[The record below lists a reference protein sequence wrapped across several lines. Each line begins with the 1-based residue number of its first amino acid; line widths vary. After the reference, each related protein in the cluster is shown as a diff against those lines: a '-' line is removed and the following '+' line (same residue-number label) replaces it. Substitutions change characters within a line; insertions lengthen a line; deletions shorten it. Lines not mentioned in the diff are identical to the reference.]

1 MALTALD
8 SGCETQ
14 VVRREVRSGLL
25 WGLAAAL
32 FLCAALLVHDE
43 LRLILAVGGLV
54 ILCAGGLSWVV
65 GRWRRRT
72 ARLLS
77 EALGAMVALG
87 PHQQYLS
94 NRSGDVLA
102 ANRAGTTSANG
113 AGTLA
118 ACLER
123 EVADAEALVA
133 TLLQRA
139 AQDGSAQEAI
149 PRRDGRLELHVTR
162 LPKGYFQWQ
171 IAREVSLAERESAG
185 VPRLPML
192 TVSAKGAILF
202 MNAAARDVIGGRRT
216 ALRDV
221 FGDDGP
227 RVGEINTVV
236 TERGGQHCLVAEFSI
251 GAGRRE
257 IYLLPT
263 DAPTPAGG
271 EAQFEGLPVALLKIA
286 VDGRVRS
293 ANRAARDLVHLPA
306 GRDTEISTLME
317 GLGRSIQDWLAEAAA
332 GHGKHHS
339 EFLRLTRKDR
349 EVFVQVNLSRA
360 VEEGEIVLIAVLSD
374 ATELKSLEAQFVQS
388 QKMQAIGQL
397 AGGVAHDF
405 NNLLTAISGH
415 CDLLLLRHDQGDPD
429 YGDLMQ
435 INQNTNRAA
444 ALVGQLLAFSRKQNL
459 RPEVLDLRDTLADLT
474 HLLNRL
480 VGEKV
485 RLSLIHDP
493 KLEAVRADKRQLE
506 QVLMNLVVNA
516 RDAMPDGGEVTIQTE
531 RLRLRDPLERDRA
544 TVPPGDYVCV
554 RVKDEGVGI
563 PPDKLQKVFEP
574 FFTTKRTGEGTGLG
588 LSTAY
593 GIVKQTGGY
602 IFVDSEAGAGTC
614 FTLIFPKHDLYDAAI
629 PQKPSGQDTRIAA
642 PKGGVVLLVEDEAP
656 VRSFASRALRLRGL
670 TVLEAGSGEE
680 ALELLDDPDLV
691 IDLFVSDVV
700 MPGMDG
706 PSWVAKARKSRP
718 HVKVVFMSGYAE
730 ESFADKQA
738 RISQSVFLPKPF
750 SLTDLTSLV
759 LAQLP
764 EPVPDTPPDLP
775 RPAPP
780 EPMPETQEILS

>member
-1 MALTALD
+1 MAFTALD
-8 SGCETQ
+8 REQ
-14 VVRREVRSGLL
+14 MAQFRRLDHLRSGVL
-25 WGLAAAL
+25 WAFAAVLFLLAA
-32 FLCAALLVHDE
+32 LVVQAD
-43 LRLILAVGGLV
+43 LRLLFASGGLV
-54 ILCAGGLSWVV
+54 VILAGV
-65 GRWRRRT
+65 GNLAYGALRRRRGAT
-72 ARLLS
+72 VS
-77 EALGAMVALG
+77 EALGAMIALG

-94 NRSGDVLA
+94 DAEGQILA
-102 ANRAGTTSANG
+102 ANPAGSSA
-113 AGTLA
+113 AETAETLA

-123 EVADAEALVA
+123 EVADAEELVA
-133 TLLQRA
+133 GLLARA
-139 AQDGSAQEAI
+139 EQMGAAHEVI
-149 PRRDGRLELHVTR
+149 PRRDSRLELHVIR
-162 LPKGYFQWQ
+162 LTEGYYQWQ
-171 IAREVSLAERESAG
+171 VERDVVVAERARAG
-185 VPRLPML
+185 VPRMPML

-202 MNAAARDVIGGRRT
+202 MNAAARDMIGGRRT

-221 FGDDGP
+221 FGDGGP
-227 RVGEINTVV
+227 QIGEVNTMV

-251 GAGRRE
+251 GGGRRE
-257 IYLLPT
+257 LYLLPT
-263 DAPTPAGG
+263 DAPAPTGSA
-271 EAQFEGLPVALLKIA
+271 AHFEGLPVALMRVA
-286 VDGRVRS
+286 VDGRVLG
-293 ANRAARDLVHLPA
+293 ANRAARDLLHVPLGP
-306 GRDTEISTLME
+306 RTDISTLME

-360 VEEGEIVLIAVLSD
+360 VEAGEIVLIAVLSD

-459 RPEVLDLRDTLADLT
+459 RPEVIDLRDTLADLT

-485 RLSLIHDP
+485 RLTLIHDP
-493 KLEAVRADKRQLE
+493 ELEAVRADKRQLE

-516 RDAMPDGGEVTIQTE
+516 RDAMPEGGEITIQTE
-531 RLRLRDPLERDRA
+531 RLHLRDPLERDRA

-554 RVKDEGVGI
+554 RVRDQGSGI
-563 PPDKLQKVFEP
+563 PPDQLQKVFEP

-602 IFVDSEAGAGTC
+602 IFVDSTEGEGTC
-614 FTLIFPKHDLYDAAI
+614 FTLIFPKHDLYEQPVAHKPTRAATR
-629 PQKPSGQDTRIAA
+629 PSA

-680 ALELLDDPDLV
+680 ALELLEDQDLA
-691 IDLFVSDVV
+691 IDIFVSDVV
-700 MPGMDG
+700 MPGLDG
-706 PSWVAKARKSRP
+706 PGWVTQARQQRP
-718 HVKVVFMSGYAE
+718 DVKVIFMSGYAE
-730 ESFADKQA
+730 ESFSDKQA
-738 RISQSVFLPKPF
+738 RIDRSVFLPKPF
-750 SLTDLTSLV
+750 SLSDLTSLV
-759 LAQLP
+759 LEQLP
-764 EPVPDTPPDLP
+764 AQEPANTPAPVP
-775 RPAPP
+775 
-780 EPMPETQEILS
+780 ESQEMLS

>member
-1 MALTALD
+1 MALTALNTGHVEQGARHD
-8 SGCETQ
+8 L
-14 VVRREVRSGLL
+14 RSGLL
-25 WGLAAAL
+25 LGVSSVLFLIAALVARDDLRLVFASGGLAVVL
-32 FLCAALLVHDE
+32 
-43 LRLILAVGGLV
+43 
-54 ILCAGGLSWVV
+54 AGGGYGVA
-65 GRWRRRT
+65 RYIHRRRRR
-72 ARLLS
+72 ALS
-77 EALGAMVALG
+77 EALGALVALG

-94 NRSGDVLA
+94 DAQGRILA
-102 ANRAGTTSANG
+102 ANRAGASAARG
-113 AGTLA
+113 GQSVADT
-118 ACLER
+118 LER
-123 EVADAEALVA
+123 LVSEAEECAAAL
-133 TLLQRA
+133 LREA
-139 AQDGSAQEAI
+139 ARQGSAQEII
-149 PRRDGRLELHVTR
+149 PRRDGRLEIYVIR
-162 LPKGYFQWQ
+162 LTPGYFQWQ
-171 IAREVSLAERESAG
+171 IEHEVMMPERERAG

-192 TVSAKGAILF
+192 TVSEKGAILF
-202 MNAAARDVIGGRRT
+202 MNAAARDLIGGRRT

-227 RVGEINTVV
+227 QAGEVNPLI
-236 TERGGQHCLVAEFSI
+236 TERGGQHCLVSI
-251 GAGRRE
+251 FPMGAGRRE
-257 IYLLPT
+257 MYLLPT
-263 DAPTPAGG
+263 PAPAPAGG
-271 EAQFEGLPVALLKIA
+271 SAAQFEGLPVALLKMT
-286 VDGRVRS
+286 VDGKVQT
-293 ANRAARDLVHLPA
+293 ANRAARALLHAPIGPETDIA
-306 GRDTEISTLME
+306 TLME
-317 GLGRSIQDWLAEAAA
+317 GLGRSIQDWLSEVVA

-349 EVFVQVNLSRA
+349 EVFVQVTLSRA

-429 YGDLMQ
+429 FGDLVQ

-459 RPEVLDLRDTLADLT
+459 RPEVLNLRDTLADLT

-480 VGEKV
+480 VGEKI
-485 RLSLIHDP
+485 SLTLTHDP
-493 KLEAVRADKRQLE
+493 ELEAVRADKRQLE

-516 RDAMPDGGEVTIQTE
+516 RDAMPEGGTVAIETE
-531 RLRLRDPLERDRA
+531 RLHLKTPLKRDRA

-554 RVKDEGVGI
+554 RVRDEGIGI
-563 PPDKLQKVFEP
+563 SSDKLQKIFEP

-602 IFVDSEAGAGTC
+602 IFVDSELGNGAC
-614 FTLIFPKHDLYDAAI
+614 FTLMFPKYDLNDHPVAKPPVEAAARPVA
-629 PQKPSGQDTRIAA
+629 PQ
-642 PKGGVVLLVEDEAP
+642 GGVVLLVEDEAP

-680 ALELLDDPDLV
+680 ALEVLDDPDLSV
-691 IDLFVSDVV
+691 DLFVSDVV

-706 PSWVAKARKSRP
+706 PSWVRKARQRRP
-718 HVKVVFMSGYAE
+718 DVKVVFMSGYAE

-738 RISQSVFLPKPF
+738 RIAGSVFLPKPF
-750 SLTDLTSLV
+750 SLTDLTTLV
-759 LAQLP
+759 LEELASP
-764 EPVPDTPPDLP
+764 SK
-775 RPAPP
+775 PAPP
-780 EPMPETQEILS
+780 AKPCVTEPEVQDILS